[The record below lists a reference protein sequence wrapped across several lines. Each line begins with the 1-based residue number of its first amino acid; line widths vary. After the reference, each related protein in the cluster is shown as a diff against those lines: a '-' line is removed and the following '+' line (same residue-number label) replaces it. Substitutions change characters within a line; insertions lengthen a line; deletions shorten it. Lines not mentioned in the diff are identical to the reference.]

1 MLFEFLIVLFV
12 LVCLLLILFVLIQK
26 GSSSMG
32 LGNIGGSNQL
42 LFGGS
47 GGQNIFQKITWVLGA
62 LFLGG
67 SLVLAIM
74 KTQQTRGSRYLSQF
88 RPSLPTSAVPT
99 SAMPTQQSALPSLP
113 QQTPSSPQSTSEQ
126 PTPGSQP

>member
-1 MLFEFLIVLFV
+1 MLFEFLVFLFTH
-12 LVCLLLILFVLIQK
+12 VCLLLILVVLIQK

-32 LGNIGGSNQL
+32 IGNIGGSNQL

-74 KTQQTRGSRYLSQF
+74 KTQQSRGSRYLSQF
-88 RPSLPTSAVPT
+88 RPALPSSAVPRQ
-99 SAMPTQQSALPSLP
+99 APALPAGMLAK
-113 QQTPSSPQSTSEQ
+113 QTPPSTQSPGEQ
-126 PTPGSQP
+126 PQPAPESQP